1 MVFCLFALS
10 FTGATTRLADTQG
23 VLLFLNNCIF
33 IYMVNV
39 CSEREGNASIA
50 SMSEACFLINCSFPH
65 YEAEWKC
72 LLSPLSAAGPSCPG
86 SGITPNPSLLFRWG
100 RGKRAKENNTRKSFR
115 KSVNWVIYAKYPNN
129 KVNPSWN
136 EHIRLIMES
145 YSWKKW

>member
-23 VLLFLNNCIF
+23 VLFFLNNCIF

-39 CSEREGNASIA
+39 CSERDGNASIA
-50 SMSEACFLINCSFPH
+50 STSEALFLINCCA
-65 YEAEWKC
+65 AEGKC
-72 LLSPLSAAGPSCPG
+72 LLAPHSAAGPSCPG
-86 SGITPNPSLLFRWG
+86 SGITPNPSLLFRWR
-100 RGKRAKENNTRKSFR
+100 RGMRAKQNNTRTSFR
-115 KSVNWVIYAKYPNN
+115 KSVNWVIYAKYTNN